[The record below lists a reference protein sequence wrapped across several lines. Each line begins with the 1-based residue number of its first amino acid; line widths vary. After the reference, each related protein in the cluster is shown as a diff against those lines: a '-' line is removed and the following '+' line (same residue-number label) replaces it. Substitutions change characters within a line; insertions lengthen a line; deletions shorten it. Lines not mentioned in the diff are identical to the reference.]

1 MTSIKKLYLVTY
13 DLNSPGQNYS
23 KVIDAIKIAG
33 DGGYVSV
40 CKSSFLICSS
50 LQTAQEVFRKLTY
63 GLDINDDIF
72 ITEIKQNFYYYLP
85 EKEQLCNTIDSL
97 LRSAYL

>member
-23 KVIDAIKIAG
+23 KVIDGGAG
-33 DGGYVSV
+33 DSGYVSV

-63 GLDINDDIF
+63 GLDINDDVF
-72 ITEIKQNFYYYLP
+72 ITEIKQNFY
-85 EKEQLCNTIDSL
+85 
-97 LRSAYL
+97 